1 MNNKKRFPLALMLVA
16 GVVTSIIMYMRN
28 FSLIKFLW
36 ILLASLI
43 VFYIIGR
50 IIVKVIDRFDKENE
64 ETSEM
69 TVKEAEDG
77 AVIEKDAALEE
88 QDMPVD
94 ENEK

>member
-94 ENEK
+94 ESEK